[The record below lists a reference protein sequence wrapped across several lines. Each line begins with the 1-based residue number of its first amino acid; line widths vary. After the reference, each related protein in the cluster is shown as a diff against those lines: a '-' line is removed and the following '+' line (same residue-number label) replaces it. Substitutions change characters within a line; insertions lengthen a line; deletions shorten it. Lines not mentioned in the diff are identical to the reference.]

1 MRRASVFQ
9 VWNSMILAIALIP
22 LAIFWAGRGEAFRPR
37 VGEVDDTWRW
47 HLLASGIY
55 LLAVASTV
63 AWVKWGGSK
72 AAIAAI
78 VAVAASVGAAMSFA
92 EIGTAHAFEAGIAGL
107 PVTVAVWILVYLAA
121 ANVAWILVWSALLIV
136 RRGGLR
142 YDRSRRGVDPEDSSS
157 PGAPRVP

>member
-37 VGEVDDTWRW
+37 VGEVDDTWPW

-55 LLAVASTV
+55 LLAVAATV

-78 VAVAASVGAAMSFA
+78 VAIAASAGAAMSFA

-121 ANVAWILVWSALLIV
+121 ANAAWVGLFSLVLAV
-136 RRGGLR
+136 RTRHRRRDPRPRGA
-142 YDRSRRGVDPEDSSS
+142 DRRR
-157 PGAPRVP
+157 